1 MSPANCKGRMPRYP
15 RPMKFTE
22 VLTTFAEFF
31 EREKIRWA
39 IAGGV
44 AVAAWGYERGTQDMD
59 FVISGDDR
67 MKVTTFAESLGY
79 ETVYASD
86 SFSHHLH
93 PTEAFGRVDAI
104 YLNGR
109 TADDVFAKATMRVAA
124 GKLLAPIVSA
134 EHIAMMKAFAIKND
148 RSRLR
153 ADARDIEFLLT
164 LPGINRDEVRNYFAR
179 FGLLELFDDID
190 SAR

>member
-1 MSPANCKGRMPRYP
+1 MQ
-15 RPMKFTE
+15 FTE

-39 IAGGV
+39 IAGGL

-67 MKVTTFAESLGY
+67 KKVTAFAESLGY

-93 PTEAFGRVDAI
+93 HTEAFGRVDAI
-104 YLNGR
+104 YVNGR
-109 TADDVFAKATMRVAA
+109 TADDMFANATMRVTA
-124 GKLLAPIVSA
+124 GSVLAPVISA
-134 EHIAMMKAFAIKND
+134 EHIAMMKAFAIKAIPT
-148 RSRLR
+148 RLR
-153 ADARDIEFLLT
+153 ADSRDIEFLLT
-164 LPGINRDEVRNYFAR
+164 LPGIDREAVRNYFAR
-179 FGLLELFDDID
+179 FGLLEIFDDID